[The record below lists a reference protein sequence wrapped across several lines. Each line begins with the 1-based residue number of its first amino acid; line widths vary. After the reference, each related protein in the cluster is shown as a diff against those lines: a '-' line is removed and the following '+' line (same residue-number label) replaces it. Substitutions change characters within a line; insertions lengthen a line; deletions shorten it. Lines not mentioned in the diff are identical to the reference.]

1 MRHRSASITLKYNP
15 LILNEIEST
24 LNVLLKHGTPS
35 APKKAIIYSNML
47 QNIITIAK
55 KLGQNL
61 NADNQLYKIDH
72 VLIHGQLSH
81 QIETH
86 VESSGNDEAII

>member
-1 MRHRSASITLKYNP
+1 
-15 LILNEIEST
+15 
-24 LNVLLKHGTPS
+24 
-35 APKKAIIYSNML
+35 ML